1 MTLAAGAAARDISP
15 PGGVALFG
23 YPHVKRIS
31 TGVHDPIL
39 ASVLYLESGS
49 DSPLKKSL
57 AADLGATAGLSSSVS
72 AGLMLG
78 TAGQASSG
86 TLFQR
91 AASSVVLISLD
102 LLFIDPP
109 TARSIRR
116 AVAEELSIA
125 QAGVF
130 IGCTHTHSA
139 PVTGRLIGW
148 QADPAVPAPEEAYLE
163 FVKEQAVEAVRA
175 AVSKKC
181 PAEIAQTTADAT
193 GVGGN
198 RLATDGL
205 TDPEVGLLVIRPS
218 GGGPPLAL
226 DMVYGMHP
234 TVLHEDS
241 TLVSSDFPHYARQ
254 QLREQ
259 FGEDLTVVYHT
270 APCGNQSPRRFVS
283 GQTFQEAERLG
294 RKLGAAVADSLDA
307 LTDRAFT
314 ADCPLR
320 ASLRKVDLPRRTLP
334 GVAEAERLLA
344 EYEADFQR
352 LQAEGAERVEVRT
365 AECAVFGA
373 EGIVTLARAQQQ
385 GQIDRVLAQYEPI
398 EVQLLRIGQTCLAG
412 LPGELFTEY
421 ALEIKRLAA
430 PKTFVVSL
438 VNGELQGYIVTPET
452 AGGYEAANSLFT
464 PEAGRVL
471 VDAVLA
477 AL

>member
-15 PGGVALFG
+15 SDPVALFG

-31 TGVHDPIL
+31 TGTHDPIL
-39 ASVLYLESGS
+39 ASALYLENGA
-49 DSPLKKSL
+49 DS
-57 AADLGATAGLSSSVS
+57 A
-72 AGLMLG
+72 
-78 TAGQASSG
+78 
-86 TLFQR
+86 
-91 AASSVVLISLD
+91 VLISLD
-102 LLFIDPP
+102 LLFVDPP

-116 AVAEELSIA
+116 AVADELSIA
-125 QAGVF
+125 EACVF
-130 IGCTHTHSA
+130 VGCTHTHSA

-148 QADPAVPAPEEAYLE
+148 QDDPAVPAPEGAYLE
-163 FVKEQAVEAVRA
+163 FVEEQTVEAVRA
-175 AVSKKC
+175 ARSKKC
-181 PAEIAQTTADAT
+181 PAEIAQATADAT

-205 TDPEVGLLVIRPS
+205 TDPEVGLLAIRPL
-218 GGGPPLAL
+218 GGGPPLAI

-241 TLVSSDFPHYARQ
+241 TLVSSDFIHYTRQ
-254 QLREQ
+254 HLRQQ

-270 APCGNQSPRRFVS
+270 APCGNQSPRRFVT

-307 LTDRAFT
+307 LPDGDFT

-320 ASLRKVDLPRRTLP
+320 ATLRKVNLPRRTLP
-334 GVAEAERLLA
+334 TVAEAERLLA
-344 EYEADFQR
+344 EYQAEFQR
-352 LQAEGAERVEVRT
+352 LQAARAERVEVRT

-373 EGIVTLARAQQQ
+373 EGIVTLARAQEQ

-430 PKTFVVSL
+430 RKTFVVSL

-452 AGGYEAANSLFT
+452 AGGYEAANSLFA

-471 VDAVLA
+471 VDA
-477 AL
+477 ALYHQKDSTK